1 MEYQKT
7 LNLPQTDFPMKA
19 GLAQKEPQMLARWQ
33 KDEVYEA
40 IRQKSR
46 GGKPFILH
54 DGPPYANGHIHIGH
68 ALNKILKDMIVKY
81 KTMKGFDALYV
92 PGWDCH
98 GLPIEHQLFKDMKA
112 PPTDG
117 APPEAVASKSD
128 FDTLV
133 FRKKAYDYAMKFV
146 AVQREEFKRLGIF
159 GQWDDPYLTLS
170 PHYEY
175 WILKSLAEL
184 TKKGYV
190 YRSLKPVN
198 WCFSCETALAE
209 AEVEYEDHTSPTV
222 FVRFPV
228 ENPQVLGLP
237 ADKKTFLLVWTTTP
251 WTLLANVAT
260 AVHANFDYVCVD
272 LGNEILIIEK
282 GLSERVLSKQ
292 LCHLDPKPFVILSE
306 AKDLKTPLD
315 SSPFGLRMTIIK
327 EIKGIDLT
335 KLTYVHPFGKKEHC
349 PVVSAEYVTKEDGT
363 GLVHTA
369 PGHGQDDFQT
379 GLRYNLPVL
388 MPVDSKGVFTDEGAP
403 FTGQHVLKANE
414 QIIAD
419 LKNRGLLFARE
430 NIQHSYPH
438 CWRCKNPVIF
448 RATQQWFLSI
458 DHNNLRGQLREAIET
473 QVEWVPAGG
482 RERILG
488 MINTRP
494 DWCLSRQRLWGVP
507 IPALT
512 CQGCK
517 GQQKLFVEVV
527 EHVATLVKKHGSDV
541 WFEKDLK
548 DLLPAGFK
556 CPDCLAQDFHKTRD
570 ILDVWFDSGV
580 SHQAVFHEMIKS
592 PLPADL
598 YLEGSDQHRGWFQSS
613 LISSVAIDKRAPYR
627 QVLTHGF
634 VVDGQGRKMSKSL
647 GNVIK
652 PQEIIDTYGVDILRL
667 WVASSSY
674 NEDVRL
680 SKEIIDRLVDA
691 YRKIRN
697 TLRYLLGNL
706 HGFEPDKHILEYEQI
721 LELDRWALNR
731 LARTIEAV
739 DLGFE
744 RYDFVQVFK
753 TVYSFCNEDLSSIY
767 LDILKDRL
775 YTFPA
780 HSKERL
786 SAQTVLYYIL
796 DALTRTLAPIMPFTA
811 EETLEYGTKHPSDK
825 SGSIHCLSWPVVD
838 KSWANAQIEE
848 KFKPL
853 LNMRGLVLK
862 ALDEQRKAGKIGSSL
877 QAKVVIT
884 TPDQISLQSF
894 RSFKDFASICIVS
907 QVEFQ
912 EGPQGIAV
920 YQADG
925 IKCARCWNWR
935 TDVGQSALHPALCAR
950 CTEIVEQMVKKDGGC
965 NG

>member
-1 MEYQKT
+1 
-7 LNLPQTDFPMKA
+7 MKA
-19 GLAQKEPQMLARWQ
+19 GLVQKEPQILARWQ
-33 KDEVYEA
+33 KDEIYQH
-40 IRQKSR
+40 IRQKSN
-46 GGKPFILH
+46 GAKPFILH

-68 ALNKILKDMIVKY
+68 ALNKVLKDMIVKY
-81 KTMKGFDALYV
+81 KTMKGFDALYI

-98 GLPIEHQLFKDMKA
+98 GLPIEHQLLKDMK
-112 PPTDG
+112 
-117 APPEAVASKSD
+117 ASKSD

-133 FRKKAYDYAMKFV
+133 FRKKANEFAMKFV
-146 AVQREEFKRLGIF
+146 AIQREEFKRLGIF

-175 WILKSLAEL
+175 WILRSLAQL
-184 TKKGYV
+184 NKKGYV

-222 FVRFPV
+222 FVRFQV

-237 ADKKTFLLVWTTTP
+237 ADKKVSLLVWTTTP
-251 WTLLANVAT
+251 WTLLANVAV
-260 AVHANFDYVCVD
+260 AVNPDFDYVCAD
-272 LGNEILIIEK
+272 LGNEILVIEK
-282 GLSERVLSKQ
+282 GLSERILSKQ
-292 LCHLDPKPFVILSE
+292 FEIVK
-306 AKDLKTPLD
+306 K
-315 SSPFGLRMTIIK
+315 
-327 EIKGIDLT
+327 IKGTDLT
-335 KLTYVHPFGKKEHC
+335 KLTYMHPFGKKEHC
-349 PVVSAEYVTKEDGT
+349 PVVTAGYVTKEDGT

-379 GLRYNLPVL
+379 GLRYHLPVL
-388 MPVDSKGVFTDEGAP
+388 MPVNSRGVFTDEGAP
-403 FTGQHVLKANE
+403 FAGQHVFKAND

-419 LKNRGLLFARE
+419 LKGRGLLFAQD

-438 CWRCKNPVIF
+438 CWRCKNPIIF
-448 RATQQWFLSI
+448 RATEQWFLNI
-458 DHNNLRGQLREAIET
+458 DHNDLRDQLKKAVET
-473 QVEWVPAGG
+473 QVEWVPSAG

-488 MINTRP
+488 MVNTRP

-512 CQGCK
+512 CGGCK
-517 GQQKLFVEVV
+517 GQQKLFVEVI
-527 EHVATLVKKHGSDV
+527 EHVADLVKKYGSDV
-541 WFEKDLK
+541 WFEKELEDLV
-548 DLLPAGFK
+548 PAGFK
-556 CPDCLAQDFHKTRD
+556 CPDCGGHDFQKTQD

-592 PLPADL
+592 PRPADL

-613 LISSVAIDKRAPYR
+613 LIPSVAIDKKAPYR

-652 PQEIIDTYGVDILRL
+652 PQEIIDTNGAEVLRL

-674 NEDVRL
+674 NEDVRI
-680 SKEIIDRLVDA
+680 SKEIVDRLVDA

-706 HGFEPDKHILEYEQI
+706 HGFDPDKHLLEYDQL

-739 DLGFE
+739 DHAFE

-753 TVYSFCNEDLSSIY
+753 TAYSFCNEDLSSIY

-796 DALTRTLAPIMPFTA
+796 DALTRILAPVMSFTA
-811 EETLEYGTKHPSDK
+811 EEAFEFAPKRASDK
-825 SGSIHCLSWPVVD
+825 PTSVHCLSWPAVD
-838 KSWANAQIEE
+838 KRWISADVEE
-848 KFKPL
+848 KFKVL
-853 LNMRGLVLK
+853 LDMRDFVLK
-862 ALDEQRKAGKIGSSL
+862 ALDEQRKSGKIGSGL

-884 TPDQISLQSF
+884 TASDRDHQYFS
-894 RSFKDFASICIVS
+894 SFKEILASIFIVS
-907 QVEFQ
+907 QVELKRSSSVTLPLSDYFSQ
-912 EGPQGIAV
+912 TQVQIYP
-920 YQADG
+920 ADG

-935 TDVGQSALHPALCAR
+935 TDVGASHTHPSLCVR
-950 CTEIVEQMVKKDGGC
+950 CVKVVEQC
-965 NG
+965 L

>member
-1 MEYQKT
+1 MENTSSKTDYQKT
-7 LNLPQTDFPMKA
+7 LNLPQTDFAMKA
-19 GLAQKEPQMLARWQ
+19 GLVQKEPQILARWQ

-40 IRQKSR
+40 IRQKAK
-46 GGKPFILH
+46 GAVPFILH

-81 KTMKGFDALYV
+81 KTMKGFDALYI

-98 GLPIEHQLFKDMKA
+98 GLPIEHQLLKEMK
-112 PPTDG
+112 
-117 APPEAVASKSD
+117 ASKSD

-133 FRKKAYDYAMKFV
+133 FRKKAYEYAMKFV
-146 AVQREEFKRLGIF
+146 ALQRDEFKRLGIF
-159 GQWDDPYLTLS
+159 GQWDEPYLTLS

-175 WILKSLAEL
+175 WILISLAQL

-237 ADKKTFLLVWTTTP
+237 ANKKVSLLVWTTTP
-251 WTLLANVAT
+251 WTLLANVAV
-260 AVHANFDYVCVD
+260 AAHGEFQYVCAQAGD
-272 LGNEILIIEK
+272 EILVIEK
-282 GLSERVLSKQ
+282 GLSERL
-292 LCHLDPKPFVILSE
+292 LPKV
-306 AKDLKTPLD
+306 K
-315 SSPFGLRMTIIK
+315 IIK
-327 EIKGIDLT
+327 EIKGSDLT
-335 KLTYVHPFGKKEHC
+335 KLTYVHPFGKREHC
-349 PVVSAEYVTKEDGT
+349 PVVTADYVTKEDGT

-379 GLRYNLPVL
+379 GLSYNLPVL
-388 MPVDSKGVFTDEGAP
+388 MPVNSKGIFTNEGAP
-403 FTGQHVLKANE
+403 FAGQHVFKANE

-419 LKNRGLLFARE
+419 LKGRGLLFAQE

-448 RATQQWFLSI
+448 RATEQWFLSI
-458 DHNNLRGQLREAIET
+458 DHNNLRSQLREAIET
-473 QVEWVPAGG
+473 QVEWIPAAG

-488 MINTRP
+488 MVNTRP

-507 IPALT
+507 IPALI

-517 GQQKLFVEVV
+517 GQQKLFVEVI
-527 EHVATLVKKHGSDV
+527 EHVAMLVKKHGSDI

-548 DLLPAGFK
+548 ELLPKDFK
-556 CPDCLAQDFHKTRD
+556 CPDCGGHDFQRPTD

-613 LISSVAIDKRAPYR
+613 LIPSVAIDKKAPYR

-634 VVDGQGRKMSKSL
+634 VVDGAGRKMSKSL

-652 PQEIIDTYGVDILRL
+652 PQEVLDTYGADILRL

-706 HGFEPDKHILEYEQI
+706 HGLNPDKHILEYGQI

-731 LARTIEAV
+731 LGRTIEAV
-739 DLGFE
+739 ELAFE

-775 YTFPA
+775 YTFPTY
-780 HSKERL
+780 SKERL

-796 DALTRTLAPIMPFTA
+796 DSLTRILAPMMPFTA
-811 EETLEYGTKHPSDK
+811 EEAFEFGPKCLSQRPS
-825 SGSIHCLSWPVVD
+825 SVHCLSWPKIDPHWLSSDVED
-838 KSWANAQIEE
+838 KYKRIL
-848 KFKPL
+848 PL
-853 LNMRGLVLK
+853 RDEALK

-877 QAKVVIT
+877 QAKVVIVSND
-884 TPDQISLQSF
+884 PLSLKYFS
-894 RSFKDFASICIVS
+894 SFKDLASIFIVS
-907 QVEFQ
+907 QVEFK

-920 YQADG
+920 YPADG

-935 TDVGQSALHPALCAR
+935 TDVGQSGAHPSLCAR
-950 CTEIVEQMVKKDGGC
+950 CAKVVEQGLV
-965 NG
+965 

>member
-1 MEYQKT
+1 LENTSSKTDYQKT
-7 LNLPQTDFPMKA
+7 LNLPQTDFAMKA
-19 GLAQKEPQMLARWQ
+19 GLVQKEPRMLARWQ
-33 KDEVYEA
+33 TDELYKG
-40 IRQKSR
+40 IRQKSK
-46 GGKPFILH
+46 GCPPFILH

-81 KTMKGFDALYV
+81 KTMKGFDALYI

-98 GLPIEHQLFKDMKA
+98 GLPIEHQLLKDMK
-112 PPTDG
+112 
-117 APPEAVASKSD
+117 ASKSD

-209 AEVEYEDHTSPTV
+209 AEVEYEDHTSPMV
-222 FVRFPV
+222 FVRFSV

-237 ADKKTFLLVWTTTP
+237 ANKKVSLLIWTTTP
-251 WTLLANVAT
+251 WTLLANVAV
-260 AVHANFDYVCVD
+260 AVHPDFDYGAFGVND
-272 LGNEILIIEK
+272 EFIIMEKNRANDILAGEAEGTKIKYAISFFK
-282 GLSERVLSKQ
+282 GK
-292 LCHLDPKPFVILSE
+292 
-306 AKDLKTPLD
+306 
-315 SSPFGLRMTIIK
+315 
-327 EIKGIDLT
+327 DLT
-335 KLTYVHPFGKKEHC
+335 KLVYVHPFSKREYC
-349 PVVSAEYVTKEDGT
+349 PVVTADYVTREDGT

-388 MPVDSKGVFTDEGAP
+388 MPVNSKGVFTDEGKP
-403 FTGQHVLKANE
+403 FAGQHVFKANA
-414 QIIAD
+414 QIIAN
-419 LKNRGLLFARE
+419 LQERGLLYDQK
-430 NIQHSYPH
+430 NIIHSYPH

-448 RATQQWFLSI
+448 RATEQWFLKI
-458 DHNNLRGQLREAIET
+458 DHQGLREKLQVAINDV
-473 QVEWVPAGG
+473 QWVPPAGK
-482 RERILG
+482 ERISS
-488 MINTRP
+488 MVSTRP
-494 DWCLSRQRLWGVP
+494 DWCLSRQRRWGVP
-507 IPALT
+507 IPALI
-512 CQGCK
+512 CDGCGCK
-517 GQQKLFVEVV
+517 GQQKLFVEVI
-527 EHVATLVKKHGSDV
+527 EHMALLVKKHGSDI

-548 DLLPAGFK
+548 ELLPKGFK
-556 CPDCLAQDFHKTRD
+556 CPDCGGHDFHKTQD

-613 LISSVAIDKRAPYR
+613 LIPSVAIDGKAPYR

-634 VVDGQGRKMSKSL
+634 VVDGAGRKMSKSL

-652 PQEIIDTYGVDILRL
+652 PQEIIDAYGAEILRL
-667 WVASSSY
+667 WVAASSY

-706 HGFEPDKHILEYEQI
+706 HGFEPDKHIKEYGQI

-731 LARTIEAV
+731 LARTTCILDQAY
-739 DLGFE
+739 E

-775 YTFPA
+775 YTFSA
-780 HSKERL
+780 HSRQRL

-796 DALTRTLAPIMPFTA
+796 DALTRILAPVMPFTA
-811 EETLEYGTKHPSDK
+811 EETLEFSPKRASENPDSV
-825 SGSIHCLSWPVVD
+825 HCLSWPVVD
-838 KSWANAQIEE
+838 KRWISSEIEE
-848 KFKPL
+848 RYERL
-853 LNMRGLVLK
+853 LNWRSFVMK

-877 QAKVVIT
+877 QAKVIIT
-884 TPDQISLQSF
+884 TPDKVSLQYF
-894 RSFKDFASICIVS
+894 RSFKDLASICIVS
-907 QVEFQ
+907 QLEFK
-912 EGPQGIAV
+912 EGPKEAIEI

-935 TDVGQSALHPALCAR
+935 TDVGQSTLHPFLCAR
-950 CTEIVEQMVKKDGGC
+950 CTEIVM
-965 NG
+965 NSP